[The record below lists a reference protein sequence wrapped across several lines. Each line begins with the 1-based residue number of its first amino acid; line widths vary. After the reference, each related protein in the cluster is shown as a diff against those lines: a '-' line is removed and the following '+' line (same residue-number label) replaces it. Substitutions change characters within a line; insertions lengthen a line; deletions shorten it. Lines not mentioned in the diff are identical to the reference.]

1 MFKIIFSFPV
11 AQAILLHYF
20 ARKCLKRLLFPL
32 SLLSHLQG
40 FPLSTVPP
48 PQHLNMLPDFLHI
61 CFLWL
66 YFSDRLWSESSTTK
80 CRKSL
85 PYLPG
90 STLTAAESHPAVPA
104 HARAASGTGPCPAV
118 ESEGCRGGALGT
130 RAAPPRDGHG
140 TDPAVQGACSNRDT
154 IFTPFWHLQ
163 AFAHFAPS
171 YQRSKVFVFSYPQTA
186 AEREDK
192 QQACFNRAC
201 EQSLQDGNT
210 SHSVQAGTA
219 LKGSCSCFVPGW
231 IWSKDLS
238 LGLSLSFV
246 FVFLSNKNQ
255 LAAKALK
262 GRLNLFTFML
272 TFFSPPSEEEER
284 LPMTHSDQAHQ

>member
-66 YFSDRLWSESSTTK
+66 YFSDRLWRESSTTK

-140 TDPAVQGACSNRDT
+140 TDPAVQGAWHHLHPFLTSAGVCS
-154 IFTPFWHLQ
+154 F
-163 AFAHFAPS
+163 
-171 YQRSKVFVFSYPQTA
+171 
-186 AEREDK
+186 
-192 QQACFNRAC
+192 
-201 EQSLQDGNT
+201 
-210 SHSVQAGTA
+210 
-219 LKGSCSCFVPGW
+219 CSFVPE
-231 IWSKDLS
+231 IKSFCLLLS
-238 LGLSLSFV
+238 PNCCRKRRQAASLF
-246 FVFLSNKNQ
+246 Q
-255 LAAKALK
+255 
-262 GRLNLFTFML
+262 
-272 TFFSPPSEEEER
+272 
-284 LPMTHSDQAHQ
+284 

>member
-1 MFKIIFSFPV
+1 MFKIIFSLPV

-20 ARKCLKRLLFPL
+20 ARKCLKRLLLPL
-32 SLLSHLQG
+32 SLLNHLQG

-66 YFSDRLWSESSTTK
+66 YFSDRLWRESSTTK

-90 STLTAAESHPAVPA
+90 STLTAAESRPAVPA

-130 RAAPPRDGHG
+130 RAAPPQDGHG
-140 TDPAVQGACSNRDT
+140 TDPAVQGACSDRDT
-154 IFTPFWHLQ
+154 TFTPFWDLL
-163 AFAHFAPS
+163 AFAHFAPL
-171 YQRSKVFVFSYPQTA
+171 YQRSKVFVFSYHQTA
-186 AEREDK
+186 AKRGDK
-192 QQACFNRAC
+192 QQACFKRAC

-246 FVFLSNKNQ
+246 FMFLSNKNQ

-284 LPMTHSDQAHQ
+284 LPMTRSNQAHQ